1 MSPATTPRVLIFGGA
16 GMLGHKV
23 WQVFRDR
30 FDTWVTIRGDAPRT
44 NRLLS
49 GDQVITGVTAEDTA
63 SLSRAWEIA
72 HPTVVVNCI
81 GIVKQLAAASD
92 PIASLTVN
100 SLLPHRLAAMA
111 ARANARMIHI
121 STDCVFSG
129 RGGRYR
135 EEDLPDAQD
144 LYGRTKLL
152 GEVTGPGCLTIRTS
166 IVGRELS
173 ATTGLLEWFL
183 GQHGRRLNGYTG
195 AWFSGL
201 TTAALAALLA
211 DAVESHPGLEG
222 LYHVASEPITKYDLL
237 CRLNEAYGAGAQI
250 EPSDGVRIDRTL
262 DGSRFRVASA
272 TAPARWDDM
281 IAGLVADPTPYNDW
295 RRKGV

>member
-1 MSPATTPRVLIFGGA
+1 MSPAPTPRVLIFGGA

-30 FDTWVTIRGDAPRT
+30 FDTWVTIRGDAPRA
-44 NRLLS
+44 NPLLS
-49 GDQVITGVTAEDTA
+49 GDQVIHGVTAEDTG

-72 HPTVVVNCI
+72 DPTVVVNCI

-135 EEDLPDAQD
+135 EDDLPDAQD

-152 GEVTGPGCLTIRTS
+152 GEVTGPACLTIRTS

-183 GQHGRRLNGYTG
+183 GQHGRRLNGYTS

-201 TTAALAALLA
+201 TTAALADLLA

-222 LYHVASEPITKYDLL
+222 LYHVASEPISKYDLL
-237 CRLNEAYGAGAQI
+237 CRLNQAYGAGAQI
-250 EPSDGVRIDRTL
+250 EPSDEVRIDRTL
-262 DGSRFRVASA
+262 DGSRFRVATA

-295 RRKGV
+295 RRQGV

>member
-30 FDTWVTIRGDAPRT
+30 FDTWVTIRGDGPRT
-44 NRLLS
+44 NPLLS

-72 HPTVVVNCI
+72 DPTVVVNCI

-111 ARANARMIHI
+111 ARANARMVHI

-135 EEDLPDAQD
+135 EDDLPDAQD

-152 GEVTGPGCLTIRTS
+152 GEVTDPGCLTIRTS

-201 TTAALAALLA
+201 TTAALADLLA
-211 DAVESHPGLEG
+211 DVVESHAGLEG

-237 CRLNEAYGAGAQI
+237 CRLNQAYGAGAQI
-250 EPSDGVRIDRTL
+250 EPSDEVRIDRTL
-262 DGSRFRVASA
+262 DGSRFRVATA

>member
-1 MSPATTPRVLIFGGA
+1 MSPAPTPRVLIFGGA

-30 FDTWVTIRGDAPRT
+30 FETWVTIRGDAPPA
-44 NRLLS
+44 NPLLS
-49 GDQVITGVTAEDTA
+49 GDQVIHGVTAEDTG
-63 SLSRAWEIA
+63 SLSRAWETV
-72 HPTVVVNCI
+72 HPTIVVNCI

-135 EEDLPDAQD
+135 EDDLPDAQD

-201 TTAALAALLA
+201 TTAALADLLA
-211 DAVESHPGLEG
+211 DVVESHPGLAG

-237 CRLNEAYGAGAQI
+237 CRLNQAYGAGAQI
-250 EPSDGVRIDRTL
+250 EPSDEVRIDRTL
-262 DGSRFRVASA
+262 DGSRFRVATA